1 VVPTGIERE
10 FPLVPGPLPGQTDL
24 VVGPARTFYNDI
36 YGLTCSPLLDD
47 ERVLGWVN
55 RLHLTGNRV
64 FVEPCVEHLDSTGE
78 SFWAV
83 GDAWFEATLEGADG
97 HRQLRLRRIAFETW
111 DSYYNSAV
119 PCGSLVAWWAL
130 GRTPDGVGAEIQA
143 QVGSFATGE
152 LLGRA
157 TLGGARLDTD
167 NPGALAAPVWDAAC
181 TSARFDGTRYDLE
194 SAEIE
199 VRR

>member
-1 VVPTGIERE
+1 MSVA
-10 FPLVPGPLPGQTDL
+10 LPGQANL
-24 VVGPARTFYNDI
+24 VVGPARKLYNDI
-36 YGLTCSPLLDD
+36 YGLTCSPLLDG
-47 ERVLGWVN
+47 ERVLAWVD
-55 RLHLTGNRV
+55 RLHLTGDRV

-78 SFWAV
+78 SFWTF
-83 GDAWFEATLEGADG
+83 GDAWFEATLEGGEG
-97 HRQLRLRRIAFETW
+97 HRQLRLRRIGLEEW
-111 DSYYNSAV
+111 DVYYSSSVA
-119 PCGSLVAWWAL
+119 CGSLVAWWSL
-130 GRTPDGVGAEIQA
+130 GRTPDGVGAELRA
-143 QVGSFATGE
+143 HVGSFATGE

-157 TLGGARLDTD
+157 TLGVARLDTD